1 MIMITT
7 TYDMCISASYLLS
20 ILPWVFFSLNAVRSI
35 YIYIYIYI
43 CIHIQFCPGFLVFE
57 RCTRVVEVCANAK
70 RGLLKSNLAEE
81 AY

>member
-1 MIMITT
+1 VVCNANVPNVFGIFTASFNQSTLGKSLANDPSLEIM
-7 TYDMCISASYLLS
+7 
-20 ILPWVFFSLNAVRSI
+20 
-35 YIYIYIYI
+35 YIYIYI